1 MSGYFT
7 DCKVIFIFL
16 YMVIISFGLIFDC
29 SESKNNKGVVEDSS
43 DTIIDQFPE
52 KPPFN
57 IKRPS
62 NKLPDSLGGN
72 SCNGYVALK
81 VNMNDK
87 GKILDYEI
95 VSLKV
100 KNNQNEYLINYLE
113 TGKMKNNDYPPE
125 VRRYTNWVSEYL
137 HKMVIEPK
145 LNVEIEKINRLSFII
160 QFNKK

>member
-1 MSGYFT
+1 MNGYFSN
-7 DCKVIFIFL
+7 CKGIFIFL
-16 YMVIISFGLIFDC
+16 FMVVISLGLIFDC
-29 SESKNNKGVVEDSS
+29 RESKNNKGVVEDFS

-57 IKRPS
+57 IIRPS

-72 SCNGYVALK
+72 SCNGYVLLY
-81 VNMNDK
+81 VNINEK
-87 GKILDYEI
+87 GEILDYRI
-95 VSLKV
+95 VSLKL
-100 KNNQNEYLINYLE
+100 KNNKNEYLINYLE
-113 TGKMKNNDYPPE
+113 TDKMKNNDYPPE